1 MKLAVVT
8 GIARCSGIGHAICET
23 LLSEGLSVIGL
34 DVNPLDSSSSLPS
47 RYSSSFQ
54 SRVCRVDSD
63 PNTLNQHVKS
73 AMDELGHKYID
84 VVCNNAGISNPYMP
98 VSEDTSNATEV
109 ALDGRIEQ
117 YDNYIQNNLRSAF
130 IVTEV
135 CKQYFP
141 PPKLGVESSSVRLPS
156 ASVIHI
162 SSTRALASQ
171 YGPHHSQEGYA
182 SAKAGLIGLTHAQG
196 QSMAGRARVNV
207 ILPGWINTDNS
218 YVPTDDDSN
227 WHSVGR
233 VGVAKDVA
241 EMVAF
246 LADDTK
252 SGFITCQEF
261 TVDGGVTKRMH
272 YP

>member
-34 DVNPLDSSSSLPS
+34 DVKPLDDSSSLPS
-47 RYSSSFQ
+47 RFASSFR

-63 PNTLNQHVKS
+63 PNGLNQHIKS
-73 AMDELGHKYID
+73 AMDELGHNYID
-84 VVCNNAGISNPYMP
+84 VVCNNAGITNPYMP
-98 VSEDTSNATEV
+98 ESEDTSNAAEKLNARV
-109 ALDGRIEQ
+109 EQ
-117 YDNYIQNNLRSAF
+117 YDNYIQSNLRSAF
-130 IVTEV
+130 LVTEV

-141 PPKLGVESSSVRLPS
+141 PPKLGATPSSGLPS
-156 ASVIHI
+156 ASIVHI
-162 SSTRALASQ
+162 SSTRALESE
-171 YGPHHSQEGYA
+171 YGPSNSQEGYA

-207 ILPGWINTDNS
+207 ILPGWINTDES
-218 YVPTDDDSN
+218 YIPTDEDSN

-233 VGVAKDVA
+233 VGKPKDVA

-246 LADDTK
+246 LANDTK
-252 SGFITCQEF
+252 SGFVTCQEF
-261 TVDGGVTKRMH
+261 TIDGGVTKRMH